1 VKKWLGLAAWVLLA
15 LSAGAVGSQFTPG
28 EWYDGLQKPAWN
40 PPSWV
45 FGPVWTALYILMGVA
60 AWLVWREHGFR
71 GSSPALWL
79 FIGQLALNA
88 AWSWMFF
95 GLNRPGLAFAEILVL
110 EAAIVWTLVLFWRLR
125 PAAGALLVPY
135 ALWVAFASVLNLR
148 LWRLNV

>member
-1 VKKWLGLAAWVLLA
+1 
-15 LSAGAVGSQFTPG
+15 
-28 EWYDGLQKPAWN
+28 
-40 PPSWV
+40 V